1 MSIISKE
8 IDVRLNGYVVDYY
21 EKLGYE
27 IPRIRKN
34 NKWVVQ
40 QDATITVKVSDLPES
55 SNLNVDVQCDCTE
68 CNKIKSI
75 SLSNYKKNI
84 ERNGMYLCTRDT
96 KHRDFLNGYTLE
108 NIIDSLKGFYNK
120 NNRFPKYYEYTEENG
135 FSFTYSKT
143 SARLLSSKSTS
154 KSGADTRSG
163 FKKRSKN
170 KSYFKGSTLV
180 MPKQ

>member
-34 NKWVVQ
+34 NKLVVQ

-75 SLSNYKKNI
+75 YCLIMHTICINCSIFMITSNK
-84 ERNGMYLCTRDT
+84 
-96 KHRDFLNGYTLE
+96 
-108 NIIDSLKGFYNK
+108 
-120 NNRFPKYYEYTEENG
+120 
-135 FSFTYSKT
+135 
-143 SARLLSSKSTS
+143 
-154 KSGADTRSG
+154 
-163 FKKRSKN
+163 
-170 KSYFKGSTLV
+170 
-180 MPKQ
+180 

>member
-1 MSIISKE
+1 MGIISKK

-34 NKWVVQ
+34 NKWIVPQ
-40 QDATITVKVSDLPES
+40 NATITVKVSDLPES

-84 ERNGMYLCTRDT
+84 ERNGMYLCTHDT

-108 NIIDSLKGFYNK
+108 NVIEALKGFYNK
-120 NNRFPKYYEYTEENG
+120 NNRFPKYYEYTEKKWFFFYIFKNDENI
-135 FSFTYSKT
+135 K
-143 SARLLSSKSTS
+143 
-154 KSGADTRSG
+154 
-163 FKKRSKN
+163 
-170 KSYFKGSTLV
+170 
-180 MPKQ
+180 